1 MAKLWST
8 ENILGRDNME
18 LLVWHHMI
26 NHCSLKSLLRLSK
39 RGVIPR
45 KYSKIIKIS
54 PCVACLFGRYHKTPW
69 RIKENSQAGKSGN
82 PQRPYLGI

>member
-1 MAKLWST
+1 MGHLDPKYIVRY
-8 ENILGRDNME
+8 N
-18 LLVWHHMI
+18 HML
-26 NHCSLKSLLRLSK
+26 NHCSFKYLPKLSK